1 MQYLP
6 TWFPGAGFKRTAAEW
21 KAVNDYLHAKPYNT
35 VKEQMK
41 AGTHAGSVTSRLL
54 TGREGEGELSE
65 EDENRI
71 MWVVGAIYS
80 GGADTTVSALTT
92 FVLAMVLY
100 PEAQRKAQDELDR
113 VIGTNKAPS
122 AGGRLPLL
130 ADRPRL
136 PYVEALYQEVLR
148 WHPVAPL
155 GVPHRLTTEDKW
167 GAYTVPKGST
177 VISNIWAMGHTESDS
192 DLFKPER
199 HLYRSGPDA
208 VDPRDYVFGFGRR
221 VCPGKDLA
229 DAGVWL
235 AIATLLSAFKFGKK
249 SDGKG
254 GFIDVK
260 EEYGTGII
268 W

>member
-1 MQYLP
+1 M
-6 TWFPGAGFKRTAAEW
+6 A
-21 KAVNDYLHAKPYNT
+21 
-35 VKEQMK
+35 
-41 AGTHAGSVTSRLL
+41 AGTHGGSVTSRLL
-54 TGREGEGELSE
+54 TSRDGEPPLNE
-65 EDENRI
+65 EEENRI

-92 FVLAMVLY
+92 FVLAMILY
-100 PEAQRKAQDELDR
+100 PEAQRKAQEELDR
-113 VIGTNKAPS
+113 VIGCGKSVS
-122 AGGRLPLL
+122 AGGRLPLMS
-130 ADRPRL
+130 DRPRL

-177 VISNIWAMGHTESDS
+177 VISNIWAMGHTENDS
-192 DLFKPER
+192 DEFKPER
-199 HLYRSGPDA
+199 QLYRKPDA
-208 VDPRDYVFGFGRR
+208 VDPREYVFGFGRR

-235 AIATLLSAFKFGKK
+235 TIATLLAAFKFGKK

-260 EEYGTGII
+260 EEYGSGII